1 MFQPDLRRGPRPPL
15 PPLAPP
21 CVVLIALVLGAAFLA
36 CGGGESP
43 EPTTAGDIAT
53 LPAGEA
59 VNLVKQA
66 RAGKLTIYDFYA
78 DWCSPCRIVGPRLE
92 ALARSRPEE
101 IALRKVDVV
110 NWESDAAVR
119 QGIDFLPYLAVV
131 SPDGRVLTAGSDSY
145 LLLKDRYGLDLI
157 AELRG

>member
-1 MFQPDLRRGPRPPL
+1 MPPVSTARTL
-15 PPLAPP
+15 
-21 CVVLIALVLGAAFLA
+21 LIALVLGAVQAA
-36 CGGGESP
+36 CGGGAPQEASGG
-43 EPTTAGDIAT
+43 GDIAS

-59 VNLVKQA
+59 VNLLDQA

-131 SPDGRVLTAGSDSY
+131 SPDGRLLAAGSDSY
-145 LLLKDRYGLDLI
+145 ALLKDRYGLDLV

>member
-1 MFQPDLRRGPRPPL
+1 MPSAPTPRTL
-15 PPLAPP
+15 
-21 CVVLIALVLGAAFLA
+21 LIALALVAALVA
-36 CGGGESP
+36 CSGGPPQEAAGD
-43 EPTTAGDIAT
+43 GDIAT

-59 VNLVKQA
+59 VNLLDQA

-131 SPDGRVLTAGSDSY
+131 SPDGRLLAAGSDSY
-145 LLLKDRYGLDLI
+145 DLLKDRYGLDLV

>member
-1 MFQPDLRRGPRPPL
+1 MPAVATPRTL
-15 PPLAPP
+15 L
-21 CVVLIALVLGAAFLA
+21 LALVMGAALVA
-36 CGGGESP
+36 CDGGSP
-43 EPTTAGDIAT
+43 PAASGAGDIAS
-53 LPAGEA
+53 LPAGQA
-59 VNLVKQA
+59 VNLVDQA

-78 DWCSPCRIVGPRLE
+78 DWCSPCRVVGPRLE

-131 SPDGRVLTAGSDSY
+131 SPDGRVLASGSDSY
-145 LLLKDRYGLDLI
+145 VLLKDRFGLDLI